1 MDPNQ
6 FPRLRVRLAIVL
18 IVVAG
23 LFGAGVSSLLYIN
36 FKNELRN
43 SLRHRLENI
52 ATLAGMQ
59 QNGDDFQKVQR
70 ENDQYFLKIQAQNIN
85 IKNTDSELRF
95 VYTMRKDAQG
105 HIYFVVDA
113 GHPGDDGYSAFGT
126 IYEHPGP
133 ALVNNFDTLD
143 TVVLEPDFYPDEY
156 GQFLSAY
163 APIYTSDHRKVGVLG
178 VDITANTVIKQE
190 QTYLIRII
198 GLNVI
203 SLIAFILFAILFAD
217 YLAKPIVSLRDMANK
232 ISRGDLSTRVTEFPK
247 TRELAELADDL
258 NLMTAN
264 LSGLINDLEKKVEER
279 TSEVTKNAEQLRA
292 ASYIARQTADVQDLS
307 AILDI
312 VVHLV
317 TDQFGYYHAG
327 IFLMN
332 ETAEEVILQAASSAG
347 GQRMVERGYSVATG
361 SPGVIGYVAAQK
373 RARIALDVGPDA
385 VFFNNPDLPMTR
397 SEIALPLVI
406 RSKLLGVLDI
416 HSDQTRAFN
425 PQDIDILQ
433 TLADQVAVAID
444 NARLLG
450 DTQAALMQLEAVS
463 TIRTREA
470 WNQKLQEQ
478 SRAFTYTPLGLRA
491 EGPSAGEDE
500 ENLKAPIILRGH
512 KIGAIT
518 LKRKDNA
525 NWSKLDAD
533 LINEVASQVALA
545 ADNLRLLEDAQQRAR
560 QEQTIGELATRFSQ
574 SLDIDSLLQSAAR
587 ELGQLPD
594 IAEVSV
600 FIGQL
605 PEQAPQKRRKRPTG

>member
-6 FPRLRVRLAIVL
+6 FPTLRTRLAIVL

-23 LFGAGVSSLLYIN
+23 LFGAGVSSLLYFN

-52 ATLAGMQ
+52 AALAGMQ
-59 QNGDDFQKVQR
+59 QSGDDFQKVQR

-85 IKNTDSELRF
+85 IRSLDSDLRF

-105 HIYFVVDA
+105 RIYFVVDA
-113 GHPGDDGYSAFGT
+113 GHPSDQGYSPFGT
-126 IYEHPGP
+126 IYESPGP
-133 ALVNNFDTLD
+133 ALVANFDTLNK
-143 TVVLEPDFYPDEY
+143 VVIEPDFYKDEY

-163 APIYTSDHRKVGVLG
+163 APIYASDGKKVGVLG
-178 VDITANTVIKQE
+178 VDITVSTIIKQE
-190 QTYLIRII
+190 QSYLIRII
-198 GLNVI
+198 VLNVV
-203 SLIAFILFAILFAD
+203 SLLALILFAILFAD

-232 ISRGDLSTRVTEFPK
+232 ISRGDLNTRVIDFPK
-247 TRELAELADDL
+247 TRELADLAVDL

-264 LSGLINDLEKKVEER
+264 LSGLINDLEMKVDER
-279 TSEVTKNAEQLRA
+279 TAELTKNTEQLRA

-307 AILDI
+307 IILEI
-312 VVHLV
+312 VVNLV
-317 TDQFGYYHAG
+317 TDQFGFYHAG

-332 ETAEEVILQAASSAG
+332 ETSEEVILQAASSAG
-347 GQRMVERGYSVATG
+347 GKRMLERGYSLVIG
-361 SPGVIGYVAAQK
+361 SQGIIGYVSAQK
-373 RARIALDVGPDA
+373 RARIALDLGPDA
-385 VFFNNPDLPMTR
+385 VHFNNPDLPMTR

-406 RSKLLGVLDI
+406 RDKLLGVLDV
-416 HSDQTRAFN
+416 HSDQPQAFG

-463 TIRTREA
+463 TVRTRDA

-491 EGPSAGEDE
+491 EGPSADTE
-500 ENLKAPIILRGH
+500 EGHLKAPIVLRGH

-518 LKRKDNA
+518 LKRKDNS
-525 NWSKLDAD
+525 NWNKLDAD

-545 ADNLRLLEDAQQRAR
+545 TDNLRLLEDAQQRAR

-574 SLDIDSLLQSAAR
+574 SLDIDSLLQTAAR

-594 IAEVSV
+594 VAEVSV